1 MQILDNPMT
10 DASGQTGV
18 KKEKPTDPAVE
29 SGLERLTPER
39 IRDVIT
45 QVLEKETGPRFKA
58 YVETCMRC
66 GMCADAC
73 SYFLSN
79 DRNPRFMPAAKVKNT
94 IWEML
99 AQRGNVSR
107 DFLREAVRI
116 SHLECNVCKRCAM
129 Y

>member
-1 MQILDNPMT
+1 MQSQDNTMT
-10 DASGQTGV
+10 DPSNETKQA
-18 KKEKPTDPAVE
+18 EKAKQKATDPAIE
-29 SGLERLTPER
+29 EGLERLTPER
-39 IRDVIT
+39 IQKTIN

-66 GMCADAC
+66 GLCAEAC

-99 AQRGNVSR
+99 LKKGEVSK
-107 DFLREAVRI
+107 DFPSGMQCVQAVRHVLPI
-116 SHLECNVCKRCAM
+116 RH
-129 Y
+129 